1 MKYQNIYD
9 EYIETLKQYNDI
21 YNKIENL
28 PKGYL
33 TSRTINNKKYYY
45 LQQTVNGKKKS
56 KCLHVD
62 EIESTKKSIE
72 QRKLLLNQLDKIKYN
87 LFRLESAVKILD
99 SELNQHFY
107 FVKQCYQMDNLPYEQ
122 RPKAIKF
129 AKAMTSLEG
138 LPISFDLNSK
148 LNLWIDGEIL
158 FSDIYL
164 PTLKNYGV
172 LKNV

>member
-1 MKYQNIYD
+1 M
-9 EYIETLKQYNDI
+9 
-21 YNKIENL
+21 
-28 PKGYL
+28 
-33 TSRTINNKKYYY
+33 
-45 LQQTVNGKKKS
+45 
-56 KCLHVD
+56 
-62 EIESTKKSIE
+62 
-72 QRKLLLNQLDKIKYN
+72 LLNQLDKIKDN

-107 FVKQCYQMDNLPYEQ
+107 FVKQCYQMDNLQYEQ

-148 LNLWIDGEIL
+148 LNLWIDGKIL

-164 PTLKNYGV
+164 PILKNYGV
-172 LKNV
+172 LKNA